1 MNSQMPSGASHAI
14 EIRGLRKHYP
24 SFDLGPL
31 DLDVPRGSI
40 FAFVGPNGAG
50 KSTTIDLM
58 FGMGRNDAGK
68 IKMLGLDAAEEEV
81 AIKRRSAYVG
91 PELEFSNWGK
101 IKSAIRFVRGFYE
114 DTWDDSYCARLLEAF
129 KLNPDERV
137 G

>member
-1 MNSQMPSGASHAI
+1 MNSNIRSDASNAI

-58 FGMGRNDAGK
+58 FGMGRNDAGT
-68 IKMLGLDAAEEEV
+68 IKMLGLDSADEEV
-81 AIKRRSAYVG
+81 SIKRRSA
-91 PELEFSNWGK
+91 
-101 IKSAIRFVRGFYE
+101 
-114 DTWDDSYCARLLEAF
+114 
-129 KLNPDERV
+129 
-137 G
+137 